1 MKIKI
6 AKIQFILLFVAL
18 CGTLLTGCKE
28 NRLMYDSEPSI
39 YIDLPFAKD
48 NNNNNLPT
56 RVSTLFYTFAYE
68 ESSMTEIE
76 YHIPVEIDGFRMA
89 ENRSFNVRVSG
100 GTAVEN
106 VDYKLLSEK
115 CVIKANEGTG
125 VIPIILYREIGLKTD
140 SKTVKVTL
148 EENQHFKISFDA
160 MSEVTV
166 DFSDIL
172 REPSWW
178 KFFAYYL
185 GPYHYIKHQEF
196 IRISGL
202 KEFDDDFAMAN
213 NSDIR
218 YYIKQLS
225 EYFQANERFE
235 LEDYP
240 EAIGYPGNRIT
251 VNSPI

>member
-1 MKIKI
+1 M
-6 AKIQFILLFVAL
+6 LVAL
-18 CGTLLTGCKE
+18 CGTVVTGCKE
-28 NRLMYDSEPSI
+28 NRFMYDSEPSI

-48 NNNNNLPT
+48 NNDNNLPT
-56 RVSTLFYTFAYE
+56 RVKTLFYTFAYE
-68 ESSMTEIE
+68 ENSIEEVE
-76 YHIPVEIDGFRMA
+76 YHIPVEIDGFRVA
-89 ENRSFNVRVSG
+89 ENRSFSVKISG

-106 VDYKLLSEK
+106 VDYKLLSAN
-115 CVIKANEGTG
+115 CVIKANEGRG
-125 VIPIILYREIGLKTD
+125 VIPIILYREIGLKTEN
-140 SKTVKVTL
+140 KTLKVTL
-148 EENQHFKISFDA
+148 EENQNFKILFET

-185 GPYHYIKHQEF
+185 GTHHYIKHQEF

-202 KEFDDDFAMAN
+202 KEFDDDFAVAN

-218 YYIKQLS
+218 YYIKLLS
-225 EYFQANERFE
+225 EYFQENERFE

-240 EAIGYPGNRIT
+240 EAVGYPGNRIM